1 MAYGIRNPGFSYE
14 GYQGNVPAYRAP
26 QRKFRRPEYQEMK
39 RPSPLPGMGISLG
52 NVVLS
57 AAQKRKEREVAA
69 ELAKQKVL
77 EKQIAEEAAKKVA
90 TTGKATTGTTGI
102 VAGETA
108 AATEGAAATTSAAGI
123 EGASVASGGVTALG
137 AASAGM
143 SGLGAGMLAKG
154 ITAELGANE
163 ELSQGTGLVAAIGT
177 GAYMGAGAGP
187 YGAVIGGVAGGVGYV
202 VAESTW
208 LCTATK
214 ESVGLKPAYSEALDK
229 LREYAKN
236 MHKKEFIFYVREGKF
251 LVEKIKNSESDLKEY
266 YETFK
271 KEVVEPVAELI
282 FAKQP
287 EDAFK
292 LYAAKTR
299 ELFRQY
305 MPELEIKYV

>member
-1 MAYGIRNPGFSYE
+1 MAYGIRKPGFSYE
-14 GYQGNVPAYRAP
+14 GYQGTVPAYRAP
-26 QRKFRRPEYQEMK
+26 QRKFRRPEYQEIEE
-39 RPSPLPGMGISLG
+39 PSPLPGMGISLG

-57 AAQKRKEREVAA
+57 AAEKRKERAVAA
-69 ELAKQKVL
+69 ELAEQKVL
-77 EKQIAEEAAKKVA
+77 EKQIVEEAAKK
-90 TTGKATTGTTGI
+90 
-102 VAGETA
+102 A
-108 AATEGAAATTSAAGI
+108 AVEKTATTSTTGAAGGAGVTAAEGATTATTAAGV

-143 SGLGAGMLAKG
+143 SGIGAGMLAKG

-163 ELSQGTGLVAAIGT
+163 ELSQGAGLLAAVGT

-187 YGAVIGGVAGGVGYV
+187 YGAVVGGVAGGVGYV

-214 ESVGLKPAYSEALDK
+214 ESVGLKPADTAALDK

-236 MHKKEFIFYVREGKF
+236 MRKKEFAFYLRQGQE
-251 LVEKIKNSESDLKEY
+251 LVKKVEESESDLKEY

-271 KEVVEPVAELI
+271 KEVVEPVAKLI

-287 EDAFK
+287 EAAFN
-292 LYAAKTR
+292 LYAAKTK

-305 MPELEIKYV
+305 MPELEIKYA